1 MDVWKDYVKWES
13 PGRRGEV
20 RWAEQGWSFRALSF
34 MEKEASSKTRWGGL
48 EIKAVGFLPLCS
60 MKLGDSLP
68 PEAARAK

>member
-1 MDVWKDYVKWES
+1 MEGLRKVGVSRQE
-13 PGRRGEV
+13 RRGAV
-20 RWAEQGWSFRALSF
+20 GRAGLVLPCSFFYGERSIQQN
-34 MEKEASSKTRWGGL
+34 KVGRV